1 MYAEPGTYLAAALVG
16 FLGGV
21 HCAGMC
27 GGIVG
32 ALTLG
37 VRTQENAP
45 KTALLPYLLAYNLGR
60 ILTYTLLGA
69 LVGGVGLIAANL
81 AHMHDLQRGLHL
93 LAGLFMVA
101 LGLYIA
107 GWWRGLSYL
116 ERGGGVIWRRLEPL
130 GRTLLPVHRPRQ
142 ALLLGLL
149 WGFLPCGL
157 VYSVLFW
164 ALSATDWLK
173 GALLMLCFG
182 LGTLPN
188 LLLMGGFAVQLRPII
203 KHPAV
208 RIGAG
213 LLVLLFGVYMLGQ
226 LL

>member
-27 GGIVG
+27 GGIVA

-37 VRTQENAP
+37 TRTAEQAP
-45 KTALLPYLLAYNLGR
+45 KTALLPFLLAYNLGR

-69 LVGGVGLIAANL
+69 LVGGVGLIATNL
-81 AHMHDLQRGLHL
+81 AQLHDLQRGLHL

-107 GWWRGLSYL
+107 GWWRGLTYL

-130 GRTLLPVHRPRQ
+130 GRTLLPVQTPRQ

-157 VYSVLFW
+157 VYSVLIW
-164 ALSATDWLK
+164 ALSATHPMH

-188 LLLMGGFAVQLRPII
+188 LLLIGGFAAQLRSII
-203 KHPAV
+203 KHPAI
-208 RIGAG
+208 RISAG
-213 LLVLLFGVYMLGQ
+213 LLILVFGVYMLGQ